1 MKNLETQFLRMPY
14 KGENERFSMYVLL
27 PANTPTAID
36 ELLGKLTA
44 PILNDVFNGDY
55 WKPTVSVSL
64 PKFSIDKESELESV
78 C

>member
-1 MKNLETQFLRMPY
+1 MPY

-27 PANTPTAID
+27 PANTSTAID

-44 PILNDVFNGDY
+44 PILNDVFNGVY
-55 WKPTVSVSL
+55 LKSTIFVSL
-64 PKFSIDKESELESV
+64 PKFSIDKTSDLESV